1 MGERTE
7 GVAVALEAEQGGVV
21 VVALRE
27 FGGFGLV
34 RGTCRGGAFAILR
47 TLRIVG
53 TRPSALQA
61 RLGEQQRKRLTE
73 RCASR
78 ALVAAAKFAPDRQG
92 HEIASLID
100 QPWITVRAAERRGG
114 KGYAAGTAHDG
125 ARRSVRGTTKQG
137 RDMRGSG
144 RREPD

>member
-7 GVAVALEAEQGGVV
+7 GIAVALEAEQGGVV

-34 RGTCRGGAFAILR
+34 RGTGRGGAFAILR

-78 ALVAAAKFAPDRQG
+78 PWWRPPSSRRIAKGMRLP
-92 HEIASLID
+92 ASS
-100 QPWITVRAAERRGG
+100 T
-114 KGYAAGTAHDG
+114 
-125 ARRSVRGTTKQG
+125 
-137 RDMRGSG
+137 
-144 RREPD
+144 

>member
-7 GVAVALEAEQGGVV
+7 GIAVALEAEQGGVV

-34 RGTCRGGAFAILR
+34 RAARRGGAFAILR

-61 RLGEQQRKRLTE
+61 RLGEQQRKRLAE

-78 ALVAAAKFAPDRQG
+78 ALVAAAKFAPDRHT
-92 HEIASLID
+92 HEIAGVID
-100 QPWITVRAAERRGG
+100 QPWVAMRAA
-114 KGYAAGTAHDG
+114 
-125 ARRSVRGTTKQG
+125 
-137 RDMRGSG
+137 
-144 RREPD
+144 